1 MEEQKTQHFI
11 FSSFGCVCFILNT
24 KDHLGKFDSKA
35 QKCFLLGYSEHSK
48 GYRVYNTETLVV
60 EESINI
66 RFDDKLGLEKPK
78 QFENFANIDINIS
91 EAEKPRRKVSEAE
104 SLRSKGSEDQVAAS
118 LENLRIFE
126 EPTVRKSSRL
136 TSAHSEDV
144 ILGKKDD
151 PIRTRAFLKN
161 NVECQLGLVSLIESP
176 SVDEALE
183 DPDWI
188 IAMQEE
194 LNQFTRN
201 DVWDLVP
208 RPKGFNIIGT
218 KWVFRNKLSKKGEVV
233 RNKARLVAQG
243 YSQQEGID
251 YT

>member
-1 MEEQKTQHFI
+1 M
-11 FSSFGCVCFILNT
+11 NT
-24 KDHLGKFDSKA
+24 KDYLGKFDSKA
-35 QKCFLLGYSEHSK
+35 QKCFLLGYSERSK
-48 GYRVYNTETLVV
+48 GYRVCNTETLIV

-78 QFENFANIDINIS
+78 QFENFADFDIDIS
-91 EAEKPRRKVSEAE
+91 KAVEP
-104 SLRSKGSEDQVAAS
+104 RSKAAEAGSLISNGSEDQVAAS
-118 LENLRIFE
+118 LENLRISK
-126 EPTVRKSSRL
+126 EPTVRRSPRL
-136 TSAHSEDV
+136 ASVHSEDV

-161 NVECQLGLVSLIESP
+161 NAECQLGLVSLIKLT
-176 SVDEALE
+176 SVYQAIE

-201 DVWDLVP
+201 GVWDLVP

-218 KWVFRNKLSKKGEVV
+218 KWVFRNKLSEKGEVV
-233 RNKARLVAQG
+233 RNKARLVA
-243 YSQQEGID
+243 
-251 YT
+251 

>member
-1 MEEQKTQHFI
+1 MNCGRTESPTSHIFI
-11 FSSFGCVCFILNT
+11 LFGCVCFILNT

-35 QKCFLLGYSEHSK
+35 RKCFLLGYSERSK
-48 GYRVYNTETLVV
+48 GYRVYNTKILVV

-78 QFENFANIDINIS
+78 QFENFADIDISIL
-91 EAEKPRRKVSEAE
+91 EAEEPRSKVSEAGD
-104 SLRSKGSEDQVAAS
+104 LRSKGSEDQVVAS
-118 LENLRIFE
+118 LENLRISE
-126 EPTVRKSSRL
+126 EPTVRRSSRL

-151 PIRTRAFLKN
+151 PIRTRSFLKN
-161 NVECQLGLVSLIESP
+161 NAECQLGLVSLIEP
-176 SVDEALE
+176 TSVDRALE
-183 DPDWI
+183 DPYWI

-208 RPKGFNIIGT
+208 RPDGFNIIGA
-218 KWVFRNKLSKKGEVV
+218 KWVCRNKLNM
-233 RNKARLVAQG
+233 RR
-243 YSQQEGID
+243 
-251 YT
+251 